1 MQNMFL
7 HLFLTESERV
17 FVMFAAVAIIMLQ
30 PNLYDLNLERPLS
43 KGPAFNHLTF
53 KTSLSI
59 CQLSISD

>member
-30 PNLYDLNLERPLS
+30 PNLCDLNLGKTPVKRPSFQSLNIQDLLEYLS
-43 KGPAFNHLTF
+43 T
-53 KTSLSI
+53 
-59 CQLSISD
+59 

>member
-30 PNLYDLNLERPLS
+30 PNLCDLNL
-43 KGPAFNHLTF
+43 G
-53 KTSLSI
+53 KTSVKRPSFQSLNIQDLLEYMST
-59 CQLSISD
+59 